1 VVHADVDPATPDL
14 IRRIAAAARVNPD
27 MLDVAR
33 RKFRLIVQER
43 YLADLADV
51 DEVRVIDEVPERV
64 LTNDVARPIIRPM
77 W

>member
-1 VVHADVDPATPDL
+1 
-14 IRRIAAAARVNPD
+14 